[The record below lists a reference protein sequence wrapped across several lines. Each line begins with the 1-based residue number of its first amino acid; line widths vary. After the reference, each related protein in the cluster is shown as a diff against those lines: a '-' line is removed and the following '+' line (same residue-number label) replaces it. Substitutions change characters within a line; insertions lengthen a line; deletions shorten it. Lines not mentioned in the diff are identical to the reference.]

1 MHPNPKP
8 NDQPKLPVVSLR
20 KISCILQ
27 EPQKC
32 RPHRSLKQSR
42 WTMQAHHLC
51 LIAGFTFAVGC
62 GGACAYWLLCFVS
75 GFVHPSVYMF
85 IDSRCG
91 SRYTVCGKPLDPQS
105 LKEEPDIESINLGR
119 SIKTDNADTDV
130 DLDVDTGRK
139 YRYRCRYCCRVYG
152 HACRT

>member
-1 MHPNPKP
+1 MM
-8 NDQPKLPVVSLR
+8 VR
-20 KISCILQ
+20 
-27 EPQKC
+27 
-32 RPHRSLKQSR
+32 
-42 WTMQAHHLC
+42 
-51 LIAGFTFAVGC
+51 
-62 GGACAYWLLCFVS
+62 
-75 GFVHPSVYMF
+75 
-85 IDSRCG
+85 G

-119 SIKTDNADTDV
+119 NIKTDNADTDV